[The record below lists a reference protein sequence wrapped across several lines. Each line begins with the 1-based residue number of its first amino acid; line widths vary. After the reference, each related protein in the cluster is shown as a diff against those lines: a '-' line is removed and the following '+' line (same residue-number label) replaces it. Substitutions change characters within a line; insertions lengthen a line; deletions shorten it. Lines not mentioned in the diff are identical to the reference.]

1 MTPCVWIGLQAVGIK
16 KGPHCWKVS
25 TEGAFK
31 ILREKLLKVHALL
44 KSFSRGIPN
53 SRQRSHFFG
62 GRPNRSAVKVDRTGI
77 RNANTEY
84 GQVLW

>member
-1 MTPCVWIGLQAVGIK
+1 MQVVGIK
-16 KGPHCWKVS
+16 KGPRCWKVS

-31 ILREKLLKVHALL
+31 RLREKLLKAHVLL
-44 KSFSRGIPN
+44 KSFSRGVPD
-53 SRQRSHFFG
+53 SRQRSHFSG
-62 GRPNRSAVKVDRTGI
+62 GGGANRSAVKVDRAGI